1 MEEKFAVGRR
11 EGTDK
16 MIFEHLDGAFSR
28 VNAVFVWLNE
38 HELAIFVGEEFLDL
52 PRALIVHHI

>member
-1 MEEKFAVGRR
+1 MEGEFVIGRC

-16 MIFEHLDGAFSR
+16 MIFERFDGAFGR
-28 VNAVFVWLNE
+28 VDAVVVWLNE
-38 HELAIFVGEEFLDL
+38 HELAIFLGEEFLDL